1 MENELSTTKAKVIF
15 LEVEKEA
22 ERNELEKRLAD
33 IQESISAQIKTG
45 VKKEQNDSQVLFE
58 TFKTENSQIWKGL
71 EDTNKMLSD
80 LAGM

>member
-45 VKKEQNDSQVLFE
+45 VTKEQNDSQVLFE
-58 TFKTENSQIWKGL
+58 TFKTENS
-71 EDTNKMLSD
+71 
-80 LAGM
+80 